1 MTANYYCCLPWDI
14 HLQCTIMDPCTHI
27 NCRTQTVVLVPSH
40 VRWREGNA
48 GWNNPRTAM
57 VTSGR
62 LGRGVL
68 KLRWHR
74 VWWLSPSQG
83 CCGTRCCYQDVL
95 GVMGLAGVTC
105 ISEGRRKQYVKKK
118 RLLEVCGDS
127 AWETRLQSFSWGFS
141 RLVSSLQSARVF
153 LSAEEL
159 PGHLL
164 LLLCCFSRY
173 LATRFANWCCWT
185 VRGGHMTQGRCQ
197 LTVPW
202 EWVNEQAS
210 CPWDLVEVLAGVWR
224 EKQAGWSHPEPC
236 LHPGM
241 GVEGML
247 GELGS
252 PLGTGH
258 PQPTGAA
265 CSGSCSLLVCWG
277 FKLEQGLLKCW

>member
-1 MTANYYCCLPWDI
+1 
-14 HLQCTIMDPCTHI
+14 
-27 NCRTQTVVLVPSH
+27 
-40 VRWREGNA
+40 
-48 GWNNPRTAM
+48 
-57 VTSGR
+57 
-62 LGRGVL
+62 
-68 KLRWHR
+68 
-74 VWWLSPSQG
+74 
-83 CCGTRCCYQDVL
+83 
-95 GVMGLAGVTC
+95 MGLAGMTC
-105 ISEGRRKQYVKKK
+105 KSEARRKQHVKKK
-118 RLLEVCGDS
+118 RLLEVCGNS
-127 AWETRLQSFSWGFS
+127 ALETQLQSFSWGFS
-141 RLVSSLQSARVF
+141 RLVSSLESARVF

-236 LHPGM
+236 LHAGL
-241 GVEGML
+241 GVRGVL

-258 PQPTGAA
+258 PPAHR
-265 CSGSCSLLVCWG
+265 SSLQW
-277 FKLEQGLLKCW
+277 